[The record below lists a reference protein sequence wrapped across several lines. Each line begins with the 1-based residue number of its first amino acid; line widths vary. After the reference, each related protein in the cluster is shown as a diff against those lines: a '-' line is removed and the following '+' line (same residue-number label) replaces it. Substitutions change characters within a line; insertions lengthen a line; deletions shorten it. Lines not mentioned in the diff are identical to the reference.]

1 MTGSVLDRLFD
12 AVGGDVSLDKLLVNK
27 YRDFIGFSGESKD
40 ADAFIKQADAFIK
53 QVADNAARVQK
64 SDDYLLAAVD
74 DLFELFKHYKGGPAA
89 LARLV
94 EVSKPRYGH
103 IGVNTDNKITTAIV
117 EALQDERRTSLKTA
131 WVRRERD
138 RFNNQLQR
146 KHVNDP
152 KSMSKGEISRRL
164 AKMTG
169 TVETT
174 YKRRL
179 KSQDAIERWQS
190 LETVPSEVFWASAT
204 VDQVKGALAT
214 RAANK
219 LAGGKALDRALRHS
233 PLDVIQVLIDKG
245 AVPKSDDAFI
255 DVLLSVQTLPRD
267 DKTEILRILRAAI

>member
-12 AVGGDVSLDKLLVNK
+12 AVGGDVSLSGIFEFDSLFYFDILL
-27 YRDFIGFSGESKD
+27 RFSGKPKD
-40 ADAFIKQADAFIK
+40 ADDLIN
-53 QVADNAARVQK
+53 QVTEIASRFKK
-64 SDDYLLAAVD
+64 SDKYLFRSFDSLLE
-74 DLFELFKHYKGGPAA
+74 LFENYKGGPAA

-103 IGVNTDNKITTAIV
+103 IGINTDDKITTAIV

-131 WVRRERD
+131 WIRRERD

-152 KSMSKGEISRRL
+152 KSMSKGEISRQL

-169 TVETT
+169 SVETT

-190 LETVPSEVFWASAT
+190 LETVPGEVFWTSAT

-233 PLDVIQVLIDKG
+233 PSDVIQVLIDKG

-255 DVLLSVQTLPRD
+255 DLLLSVQTLPRD
-267 DKTEILRILRAAI
+267 DKTAILRILRAAA

>member
-12 AVGGDVSLDKLLVNK
+12 AVGGDVSLSGIFEFDSLFYFDILL
-27 YRDFIGFSGESKD
+27 RFSGKPKD
-40 ADAFIKQADAFIK
+40 ADDLIN
-53 QVADNAARVQK
+53 QVTEIASRFKK
-64 SDDYLLAAVD
+64 SDKYLFRSFDSLLE
-74 DLFELFKHYKGGPAA
+74 LFENYKGGPAA

-103 IGVNTDNKITTAIV
+103 IGVNTDDKITSAIV

-131 WVRRERD
+131 WIRRERD

-179 KSQDAIERWQS
+179 KAQDAIERWQS
-190 LETVPSEVFWASAT
+190 LETVPGDVFWANAT

-233 PLDVIQVLIDKG
+233 PSDVIQVLIDKG

-255 DVLLSVQTLPRD
+255 DLLLSVQTLPRD

>member
-12 AVGGDVSLDKLLVNK
+12 AVGGDVSLSGIFEFDSLFYFDILL
-27 YRDFIGFSGESKD
+27 RFSGKPKD
-40 ADAFIKQADAFIK
+40 ADDLIN
-53 QVADNAARVQK
+53 QVTEIASRFKK
-64 SDDYLLAAVD
+64 SDKYLFRSFDSLLE
-74 DLFELFKHYKGGPAA
+74 LFENYKGGPAA

-131 WVRRERD
+131 WIRRERD

-152 KSMSKGEISRRL
+152 QSMSKGEISRQL

-179 KSQDAIERWQS
+179 KAQDAIERWQS
-190 LETVPSEVFWASAT
+190 LETVPGDVFWANAT

-255 DVLLSVQTLPRD
+255 DLLLSVQTLPRD
-267 DKTEILRILRAAI
+267 DKTDILRILRAAI